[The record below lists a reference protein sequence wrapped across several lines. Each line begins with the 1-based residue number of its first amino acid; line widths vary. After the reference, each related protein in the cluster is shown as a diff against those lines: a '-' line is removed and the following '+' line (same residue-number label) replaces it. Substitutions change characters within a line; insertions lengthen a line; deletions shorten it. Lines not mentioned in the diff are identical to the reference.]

1 MEVIFPVSWQ
11 QEGKN
16 MSWQLYAGDG
26 QRKYLNQQERDA
38 FLAAAARYSNPRI
51 RTLCAV
57 LALTGCRISEAL
69 ALTAD
74 RVDAADKVLIFES
87 LKKRRRGHYRA
98 VPVPTDLINELIWIH
113 GLTTIWKMEG
123 GGRSR
128 RLWPMDRSVAW
139 RHIKA
144 VMADAGIVTGTR
156 TTPRGL
162 RHGFGVAAVSS
173 GVPLNLVQRWLGHAQ
188 ISTTAIYAD
197 VMGPEERTLAAR
209 MWQ

>member
-1 MEVIFPVSWQ
+1 
-11 QEGKN
+11 

-26 QRKYLNQQERDA
+26 QRKYLNQQEREA
-38 FLAAAARYSNPRI
+38 FLKAAANYPI
-51 RTLCAV
+51 PKVRTLCAV

-98 VPVPTDLINELIWIH
+98 VPVPNELIAELLHIH
-113 GLTTIWKMEG
+113 FVPALWAREDR
-123 GGRSR
+123 GRGAK
-128 RLWPMDRSVAW
+128 LWRMDRTVAW
-139 RHIKA
+139 RHVKT
-144 VMADAGIVTGTR
+144 VMAEAGILSGAR
-156 TTPRGL
+156 ATPRGL
-162 RHGFGVAAVSS
+162 RHGFGVAAVSA

-209 MWQ
+209 MWR

>member
-1 MEVIFPVSWQ
+1 
-11 QEGKN
+11 

-26 QRKYLNQQERDA
+26 QRKYLNQQEREA
-38 FLAAAARYSNPRI
+38 FLAAAAAHPIPKI

-57 LALTGCRISEAL
+57 MALTGCRISEAL

-74 RVDAADKVLIFES
+74 RVDASDKVIIFES
-87 LKKRRRGHYRA
+87 LKKRCRGHYRA
-98 VPVPTDLINELIWIH
+98 VPVPNDLIADLTRIHFLGELW
-113 GLTTIWKMEG
+113 GRED
-123 GGRSR
+123 GGRGV
-128 RLWPMDRSVAW
+128 RLWRMDRTVAW
-139 RHIKA
+139 RYVKG
-144 VMADAGIVTGTR
+144 VMAEAGIVSGAR
-156 TTPRGL
+156 ATPRGL
-162 RHGFGVAAVSS
+162 RHGFGVAAVSA

>member
-1 MEVIFPVSWQ
+1 MA
-11 QEGKN
+11 
-16 MSWQLYAGDG
+16 WQLYDDDG
-26 QRKYLNQQERDA
+26 QRKYLNAAERKA
-38 FLAAAARYSNPRI
+38 FLAAAAKHPIPKI

-57 LALTGCRISEAL
+57 MLWTGCRVSEAL

-74 RVDAADKVLIFES
+74 RVDMAEQVVVFES
-87 LKKRRRGHYRA
+87 LKKRRSGHFRA
-98 VPVPTDLINELIWIH
+98 VPVPVALLTDMRRIHWLTDLQARSD
-113 GLTTIWKMEG
+113 
-123 GGRSR
+123 GGRNV
-128 RLWPMDRSVAW
+128 RLWSLDRTTAW

-144 VMADAGIVTGTR
+144 VMAEAGIVTGAR
-156 TTPRGL
+156 ATPRGL